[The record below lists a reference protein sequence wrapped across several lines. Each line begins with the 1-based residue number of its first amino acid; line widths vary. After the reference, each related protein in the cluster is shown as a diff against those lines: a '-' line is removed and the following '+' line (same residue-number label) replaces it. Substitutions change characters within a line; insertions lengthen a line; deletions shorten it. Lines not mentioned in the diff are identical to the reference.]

1 MSCVFY
7 FEMNLHRL
15 FVTVSLDLTAV
26 VSTGPLII
34 KDPQSAPQ
42 ATLLPPSDYSATK
55 SSPAA
60 RDLSDKRWIMAG
72 ASFSGRSMQNI
83 GNVSPWPLQ
92 PGFGGGVVIVSQGLG
107 GDLSMWLPDI
117 MELEFPPVVQVG
129 IGHPENPAVD
139 VTLQS
144 DEPFRKLKP
153 DESTEMSRAV
163 AVDEGKA
170 KVEAVDSH
178 DVAEDGLGMWHL
190 KDVDNSYKIQGKHAV
205 TEAHH
210 LQQPQMD
217 LESEFDLPS
226 NGLLLV
232 SPTPDKLSE
241 STEDNVVFKQA
252 EMVFKSDK
260 RAKLFEP
267 VLYSKLS
274 LKQAAD
280 GSSSLNYEEQKRP
293 SMRELD
299 NETPQLE
306 RDSEKRQKD
315 ERLED
320 ASKIKGLVSSLLDQL
335 RSVDWL

>member
-1 MSCVFY
+1 
-7 FEMNLHRL
+7 
-15 FVTVSLDLTAV
+15 
-26 VSTGPLII
+26 
-34 KDPQSAPQ
+34 
-42 ATLLPPSDYSATK
+42 
-55 SSPAA
+55 
-60 RDLSDKRWIMAG
+60 MAG

-83 GNVSPWPLQ
+83 GNVSPWPFQ
-92 PGFGGGVVIVSQGLG
+92 PSFGGGVVIVSQGLG

-144 DEPFRKLKP
+144 DKPFRKLKP
-153 DESTEMSRAV
+153 DESTETSQVV
-163 AVDEGKA
+163 AVTEGKA

-178 DVAEDGLGMWHL
+178 VAEDGLGLWHL
-190 KDVDNSYKIQGKHAV
+190 RDVDNSYKIQGKYAV

-210 LQQPQMD
+210 LDQPQMD
-217 LESEFDLPS
+217 LESEFDFPS
-226 NGLLLV
+226 NDLLLV
-232 SPTPDKLSE
+232 NPTPEKLSE
-241 STEDNVVFKQA
+241 STEDKGDIVFRQA

-260 RAKLFEP
+260 RDKLFEP

-274 LKQAAD
+274 LKQAVD

-293 SMRELD
+293 SMREQD

-315 ERLED
+315 ERMED
-320 ASKIKGLVSSLLDQL
+320 TSKIKGLVSSLLDQL
-335 RSVDWL
+335 RSVDW